1 MTAHSPYNSE
11 VTLALPNDDA
21 IRAVFGPSCD
31 PKSVLNNIR
40 TFAGT
45 EDLAVPAIGLIRAMF
60 GAHGISPKIREM
72 IILRAAKVRNAPYVW
87 QVNVILATN
96 TGLTPVEIQAAASN
110 EAVKDIAPEYVLVC
124 RATDELCSDGTLRD
138 NTLRELIGHFD
149 DVLARKVVLMIAFY
163 DMVSLFLN
171 GCRVPMERPER
182 VGNWTTPLDME
193 RGLSR

>member
-1 MTAHSPYNSE
+1 MTAPSPFNSE
-11 VTLALPNDDA
+11 VVFPLPNDDA

-31 PKSVLNNIR
+31 PKVVLNNIR

-45 EDLAVPAIGLIRAMF
+45 EDLAVPAMGLIRAVF
-60 GAHGISPKIREM
+60 GAHGINPKTREM
-72 IILRAAKVRNAPYVW
+72 IILRTRKGPKRPLRLAGQCNSSDQHGPDTGRNPSSGSN
-87 QVNVILATN
+87 QV
-96 TGLTPVEIQAAASN
+96 
-110 EAVKDIAPEYVLVC
+110 VKDVGREYVLVC
-124 RATDELCSDGTLRD
+124 KATDELCSEGTLRD
-138 NTLRELIGHFD
+138 NTLRELIGHFG

-171 GCRVPMERPER
+171 GCRVPMEQPER

>member
-1 MTAHSPYNSE
+1 MTAPSPYNSE
-11 VTLALPNDDA
+11 VTLPLPNDDA
-21 IRAVFGPSCD
+21 IRAAFGPSCD

-45 EDLAVPAIGLIRAMF
+45 EDLAIPAIGLIRAMF
-60 GAHGISPKIREM
+60 GAQGISPKIREM

-96 TGLTPVEIQAAASN
+96 TGLTPVEIQAAAAD
-110 EAVKDIAPEYVLVC
+110 EAVKDIAPEYLLVC
-124 RATDELCSDGTLRD
+124 RATDELCSEGTLRD
-138 NTLRELIGHFD
+138 STLHELISHFD

-171 GCRVPMERPER
+171 GCRVPMEQPER